1 MFLKTKGLS
10 IGRRGFGLSRTR
22 PTRLGGCVWRIGALR
37 GRQAWFL
44 GLRKSGGGGEV
55 CSGEIG
61 VSSCKDVCSF
71 WPLGI

>member
-1 MFLKTKGLS
+1 M
-10 IGRRGFGLSRTR
+10 
-22 PTRLGGCVWRIGALR
+22 WRIGALR

-61 VSSCKDVCSF
+61 ISSCEDVCSF
-71 WPLGI
+71 WPLVIRRCSGQRGQGLTTCFKKYVVEEADML